1 VVKGHLETMRRRLN
15 ITLPEETIR
24 LLDQVSRRGDR
35 SRFIDQAVQ
44 HYVARR
50 RRAQL
55 KKLLREG
62 AEARAE
68 RDLALAHEWFYL
80 DEEAWRKS

>member
-1 VVKGHLETMRRRLN
+1 MVKGRVETMRHQLN
-15 ITLPEETIR
+15 ITLPEETVR

-35 SRFIDQAVQ
+35 SRLIYQAVR
-44 HYVARR
+44 HFLDGR

-55 KKLLREG
+55 KKWLKEG

-68 RDLALAHEWFYL
+68 RDLALAHQWFSF
-80 DEEAWRKS
+80 D